1 VVDGTTCVGDDADAG
16 VTGVAVVVGRDKVCV
31 ASSAR
36 GAWDLGYNVILIDD
50 ATGAFTKEDQIYTM
64 RNWAAFFGKV
74 MDTDEL
80 VATLS
85 KKRK

>member
-1 VVDGTTCVGDDADAG
+1 MRMAGITTIAMV
-16 VTGVAVVVGRDKVCV
+16 GVATEVCV
-31 ASSAR
+31 SSSAR
-36 GAWDLGYNVILIDD
+36 GAWDLGYNVILMND

-80 VATLS
+80 IAALS
-85 KKRK
+85 KKRR